1 MNEWRRNKLDIEVQK
16 NKTGTYEIFTEKG
29 LEIRTVY
36 KKVFNIVFTKQ
47 YNKSVVNNIKP
58 GTDLN
63 KIEEILGKTNIWFFN
78 HRNYGIQE

>member
-36 KKVFNIVFTKQ
+36 KKVF
-47 YNKSVVNNIKP
+47 
-58 GTDLN
+58 
-63 KIEEILGKTNIWFFN
+63 
-78 HRNYGIQE
+78 